1 MFRVDG
7 VPPYPRSWFVR
18 FPVPRSGSGSTSV
31 SAGKGRSET
40 RRQWGEK
47 PRVPPPPPPPWCL
60 AHFCLV
66 PKRDASS
73 HAPNGADHT
82 QSLFM
87 FFPGAVFPG
96 EGKQLF
102 RPGLVSILAGW
113 PSPPGGGRNLGV
125 SPSAS
130 YKDALLGWASLGG
143 AKRLKRV
150 RVRQCPFASR
160 PEGWPRGPG
169 APRTPGQGANRNST
183 TQLRPGSLAPF
194 ALRSS
199 PVATLLSDLAGY
211 LVPGAGLAGNARQPR
226 QEGGSDPG
234 RSRGE
239 EAEEKEKLRQP
250 RPGAFTSPGVK
261 AGPFPSLLP

>member
-1 MFRVDG
+1 MDG

-31 SAGKGRSET
+31 SAGKGRSEAC
-40 RRQWGEK
+40 RQWGEN
-47 PRVPPPPPPPWCL
+47 PGSSPPPPPPPWCL

-82 QSLFM
+82 LSLFM

-96 EGKQLF
+96 EGKQRF
-102 RPGLVSILAGW
+102 RLGLVSILAGW
-113 PSPPGGGRNLGV
+113 PSPPGGERNVGV

-169 APRTPGQGANRNST
+169 APRTPGQGANHT
-183 TQLRPGSLAPF
+183 TPPWQLGPVGAEVISRSDAAFGPGGPF
-194 ALRSS
+194 
-199 PVATLLSDLAGY
+199 G
-211 LVPGAGLAGNARQPR
+211 PG
-226 QEGGSDPG
+226 GGA
-234 RSRGE
+234 RGE
-239 EAEEKEKLRQP
+239 R
-250 RPGAFTSPGVK
+250 GAAPTG
-261 AGPFPSLLP
+261 GRE